1 MFKNISKNKT
11 KEYKKIFEM
20 FDSNKDGFVNS
31 EELSNIFKVLDIN
44 VSNEEIKEIIEE
56 NELEGNEQINFENFI
71 SIVNKREKDFDNE
84 ETIIKAF
91 KVFDKEGNG
100 LININELKSIFLN
113 VGNNL
118 SEAEINELLM
128 EADSDMDGF
137 INYEEFIRSL
147 LSK

>member
-1 MFKNISKNKT
+1 MFENISKNKT

-71 SIVNKREKDFDNE
+71 SIVNKRERDFDNE
-84 ETIIKAF
+84 ESIIKAF

>member
-1 MFKNISKNKT
+1 MFENIPKNKT

-100 LININELKSIFLN
+100 LININELKSIMLN

-118 SEAEINELLM
+118 SEDEINEVLI

>member
-1 MFKNISKNKT
+1 MFENISKNKT

-100 LININELKSIFLN
+100 LININELKSIMLN

>member
-1 MFKNISKNKT
+1 MFISKNKT

>member
-1 MFKNISKNKT
+1 MFENISKNKT

-71 SIVNKREKDFDNE
+71 SIVNKRERDFDNE
-84 ETIIKAF
+84 ESIIKAF

-100 LININELKSIFLN
+100 LININELKSIMLN
-113 VGNNL
+113 VGKNL

-128 EADSDMDGF
+128 ETDSDMDGF

>member
-1 MFKNISKNKT
+1 MFENISKNKT

-31 EELSNIFKVLDIN
+31 EELSNIFKLLDIN

-91 KVFDKEGNG
+91 KVCDKEGNG

-128 EADSDMDGF
+128 ETDSDMDGF

>member
-1 MFKNISKNKT
+1 MFENISKNKT

-71 SIVNKREKDFDNE
+71 SIVNKRERDFDNE
-84 ETIIKAF
+84 ESIIKAF

-100 LININELKSIFLN
+100 LININELKSIMLN

>member
-1 MFKNISKNKT
+1 MFENISKNKT